1 MTKPKGTI
9 GILVGLA
16 CLVLAWQVYIWY
28 TNTPPYV
35 LPGPWDTVQTA
46 GANLSLLAQK
56 SLVTLEGAALGL
68 AAAFALALV
77 LAITIVRW
85 PLAEHVILTYALLI
99 RTLPIV
105 GVAPIITLVTGRGLF
120 TSVACVMVITV
131 FSLLISLVQ
140 GFGSVPP
147 EVNELA
153 DLYSAPLSRRLRYT
167 LLPGSMASVLQGL
180 RSTAPLAVLG
190 ALLAEWLDGFPG
202 IGTLMITANADQE
215 VQVLMAACLTAVLL
229 SLVAYA
235 LVEFSTLWA
244 AGRGYRVD
252 EMAIGARA

>member
-1 MTKPKGTI
+1 MRPKGTI

-16 CLVLAWQVYIWY
+16 GLVAVWQIYIWY

-35 LPGPWDTVQTA
+35 LPGPWDTLQTA

-56 SLVTLEGAALGL
+56 SLVTLEGAVLGL
-68 AAAFALALV
+68 AAALAVALALAV
-77 LAITIVRW
+77 VIVRW
-85 PLAEHVILTYALLI
+85 PLAEHVILTYALLV

-105 GVAPIITLVTGRGLF
+105 GVAPIITLVTGRGLG
-120 TSVACVMVITV
+120 TSVLCVMVITV

-140 GFGSVPP
+140 GFSTVPA
-147 EVNELA
+147 EVGELA
-153 DLYSAPLSRRLRYT
+153 ELYSAPLGRRLRFT
-167 LLPGSMASVLQGL
+167 LLPASMASLLQGL
-180 RSTAPLAVLG
+180 RATAPLAVLG

-215 VQVLMAACLTAVLL
+215 VQLLMAACLTAVLL

-235 LVEFSTLWA
+235 LVEMSTLWA

-252 EMAIGARA
+252 EMTTGPRP

>member
-1 MTKPKGTI
+1 MRPKGTV

-16 CLVLAWQVYIWY
+16 CLVAVWQMYIWY

-35 LPGPWDTVQTA
+35 LPGPWATLQTA

-56 SLVTLEGAALGL
+56 SLVTLEGAVLGL
-68 AAAFALALV
+68 AAAFAVALALAV
-77 LAITIVRW
+77 VIVRW
-85 PLAEHVILTYALLI
+85 PLAEHVILTYALLV

-105 GVAPIITLVTGRGLF
+105 GVAPIITLVTGRGLG
-120 TSVACVMVITV
+120 TSVLCVMVITV

-140 GFGSVPP
+140 GFATVPA
-147 EVNELA
+147 EVGELA
-153 DLYSAPLSRRLRYT
+153 ELYSAPLARRLRFT
-167 LLPGSMASVLQGL
+167 LLPASMASLLQGL
-180 RSTAPLAVLG
+180 RATAPLAVLG

-202 IGTLMITANADQE
+202 VGTLMITANADQE
-215 VQVLMAACLTAVLL
+215 VQLLMAACLTAVLL

-235 LVEFSTLWA
+235 LVEMSTLWA

-252 EMAIGARA
+252 EMTTGPRP